1 MISLY
6 FCCFLVII
14 DEKLGVCHCGPGFEP
29 VDDGTCVDVDECLIE
44 NNCPDS
50 SQGVATG

>member
-1 MISLY
+1 M
-6 FCCFLVII
+6 II

-29 VDDGTCVDVDECLIE
+29 VDDGTCIDVDECLIK

-50 SQGVATG
+50 SQGIERHTDLISMTNGP

>member
-1 MISLY
+1 M
-6 FCCFLVII
+6 II

-29 VDDGTCVDVDECLIE
+29 ADDGKCVDVDECSID

-50 SQGVATG
+50 SQGIQGHTYRFIRVR